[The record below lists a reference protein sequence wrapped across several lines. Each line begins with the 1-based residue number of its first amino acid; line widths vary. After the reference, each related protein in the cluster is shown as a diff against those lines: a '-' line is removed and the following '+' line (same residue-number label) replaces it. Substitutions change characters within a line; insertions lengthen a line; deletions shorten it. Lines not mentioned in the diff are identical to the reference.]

1 MKFTRYLSFLCRILS
16 VLWKTIFWG
25 VFSGVTLTARQIQLI
40 RQRSTLQCASRTK
53 QSIEC
58 ILLVSIIP
66 HMICD
71 GDTTPLIL
79 VRIPLLWWH
88 HPKPSLVLIPSG
100 TPLSLA
106 YFTQMCNTLVRT
118 LVITALGEWN
128 SFGSD
133 GWVWSP
139 IILLDDT
146 KLVCQR
152 SGLFLTLMSMRLD
165 SLTQHLFY
173 EDAILCQHLKMVE
186 QLDYSPP
193 HPASQKQDRP
203 VNRTTGQIIMLECK
217 SLSISSFVSNL
228 GC

>member
-1 MKFTRYLSFLCRILS
+1 
-16 VLWKTIFWG
+16 
-25 VFSGVTLTARQIQLI
+25 
-40 RQRSTLQCASRTK
+40 
-53 QSIEC
+53 
-58 ILLVSIIP
+58 
-66 HMICD
+66 MICD
-71 GDTTPLIL
+71 GDTTPLTL

-106 YFTQMCNTLVRT
+106 YFTPLCNTLVRT
-118 LVITALGEWN
+118 LVITALGEWS

-152 SGLFLTLMSMRLD
+152 LDLFPTLMSMRLD
-165 SLTQHLFY
+165 SLTQQLFC
-173 EDAILCQHLKMVE
+173 EDAILCQRLKMVE
-186 QLDYSPP
+186 QPDYLLLY
-193 HPASQKQDRP
+193 PASQKQDRL
-203 VNRTTGQIIMLECK
+203 VNWMTGRIIMSECK
-217 SLSISSFVSNL
+217 LFSLPFFVSNL